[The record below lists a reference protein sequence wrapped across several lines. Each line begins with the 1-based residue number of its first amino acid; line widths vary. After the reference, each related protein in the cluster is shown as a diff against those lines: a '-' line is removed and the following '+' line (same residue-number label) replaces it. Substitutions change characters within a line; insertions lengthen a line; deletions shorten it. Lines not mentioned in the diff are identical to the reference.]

1 VRRQKYGNSKTADGF
16 DSKHERSEYLKLIAL
31 EAEGVISSVER
42 QVKYVLIPSQRG
54 SCGKVIERPC
64 AYIADFRVTYP
75 DGRVEVMDAK
85 GVKTPEYIIK
95 RKLMLYIHGIRVI
108 ER

>member
-1 VRRQKYGNSKTADGF
+1 VRRQKYGNHRTSDGF
-16 DSKHERSEYLKLIAL
+16 DSKHERSEYLKLMAL
-31 EAEGVISSVER
+31 EAGGVISSVER
-42 QVKYVLIPSQRG
+42 QVVYTLIPSQRG
-54 SCGKVIERPC
+54 DDGKVVERQC
-64 AYIADFRVTYP
+64 AYKADFRVTYP

-95 RKLMLYIHGIRVI
+95 RKLMLFIHGIRVI